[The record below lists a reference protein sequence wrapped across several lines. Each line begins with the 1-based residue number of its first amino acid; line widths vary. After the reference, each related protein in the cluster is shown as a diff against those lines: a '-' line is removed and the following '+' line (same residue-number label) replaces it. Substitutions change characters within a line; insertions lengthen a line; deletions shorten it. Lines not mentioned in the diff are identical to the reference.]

1 MSNDLDQISLMSR
14 WIGFISESFL
24 QQSLSDRTNYAK
36 WVDVVGRVLYS
47 RNDNSALNSFMVNI
61 GATRTA
67 EISRKTFIKC
77 AAVVAD
83 NPRFPM
89 RAQFIGLKIF
99 DAACRYYFTPQ

>member
-1 MSNDLDQISLMSR
+1 
-14 WIGFISESFL
+14 
-24 QQSLSDRTNYAK
+24 
-36 WVDVVGRVLYS
+36 
-47 RNDNSALNSFMVNI
+47 MVNI